1 MGRRVRPKHM
11 GGGGAGPSLDGHDVA
26 VIAIS
31 AVASTLADRL
41 LGGLLDQLLQ
51 LIAGPLGCP

>member
-1 MGRRVRPKHM
+1 M

-51 LIAGPLGCP
+51 LVAGLLGCP